1 MSKQKDSDTRREQ
14 RLVRVAGRG
23 KKDQMYDSY
32 GHEVSEQL
40 PQQKPKQRVHGS
52 RTEEVKRSIEQEQEE
67 RRARR
72 EKNQEDSY
80 SGYDEISN
88 PELRKDK
95 VRSYQQRKADR
106 KEAKRIRLL
115 GALRVGIFL
124 MCIGILILVVLLS
137 GKLGNR
143 VNTQY
148 IHRGSIDVSATGT
161 LSFLRNE
168 IPVKSSRGGTFIAY
182 VNEGDRVA
190 KDALLGYVVQPGYES
205 QLAKLRAIEAKL
217 TSVNQAL
224 SYINTTKSP
233 ELLIVEEGIAKAIAS
248 LSQMAMRGDLTG
260 YSECAKELNLL
271 YQEKNEILMNTET
284 TDSYLQGLQ
293 NQRNDL
299 LAEIQASMH
308 PVVAEESGIVS
319 FCTDGQETVV
329 SNVCDALQQQISA
342 TDFNTP
348 SSCKISDDTLNR
360 FALPADHLEATNG
373 RSVTAGTVVA
383 RITPDI
389 AYYITMDMTSADGY
403 NIVPGD
409 TITVRVKES
418 SLSFQTQ
425 VCGLYKGE
433 SKHLLVLSCSNALM
447 ATISDRQVS
456 GEIVF
461 SQTDGLK
468 VPLRALTEWDEAGV
482 TARITVVRS
491 GYVEYV
497 YVNVLATD
505 HDYAIIN
512 SKAVFDDGDGISVR
526 ENDEYVVDYEKVQE
540 GQAL

>member
-1 MSKQKDSDTRREQ
+1 MNKEQDSNTRKEQK
-14 RLVRVAGRG
+14 LVRVAGRG
-23 KKDQMYDSY
+23 QKDQVYDSF
-32 GHEVSEQL
+32 GHEIPEEQS
-40 PQQKPKQRVHGS
+40 PEKPKQRIHGS
-52 RTEEVKRSIEQEQEE
+52 RSEEVKRSIEQEQTE
-67 RRARR
+67 RRVRR
-72 EKNQEDSY
+72 EQREAASY
-80 SGYDEISN
+80 SGYEDISN

-95 VRSYQQRKADR
+95 IRSYQQRKAGR
-106 KEAKRIRLL
+106 KEAQRIRLL

-124 MCIGILILVVLLS
+124 MCIGILILIVLLS
-137 GKLGNR
+137 GKMGDGI
-143 VNTQY
+143 NTQY

-168 IPVKSSRGGTFIAY
+168 IPVESNRGGTFVAY

-205 QLAKLRAIEAKL
+205 QLGKLREIEAKL

-233 ELLIVEEGIAKAIAS
+233 ELLIVEEGITKAVS
-248 LSQMAMRGDLTG
+248 KLSQMAMTGDISG
-260 YSECAKELNLL
+260 YSECAKELDQL
-271 YQEKNEILMNTET
+271 YQEKNELLMNMET

-308 PVVAEESGIVS
+308 PIVAEQSGVVS

-329 SNVCDALQQQISA
+329 SDVCSALQQQIA
-342 TDFNTP
+342 VTDFTTP
-348 SSCKISDDTLNR
+348 SSCKLSNGSMDRFTLPTDR
-360 FALPADHLEATNG
+360 LKPMNG
-373 RSVTAGTVVA
+373 RSVTAGSVVA
-383 RITPDI
+383 RITPDVT
-389 AYYITMDMTSADGY
+389 YYVTMEMPSTDGFD
-403 NIVPGD
+403 IVPGK
-409 TITVRVKES
+409 TVTVRVKES
-418 SLSFQTQ
+418 SLSFKSQI
-425 VCGLYKGE
+425 CGVYKGTDRN
-433 SKHLLVLSCSNALM
+433 LLVLTCDRALM
-447 ATISDRQVS
+447 ATISERQVT
-456 GEIVF
+456 GELVF
-461 SQTDGLK
+461 SQTSGLK

-512 SKAVFDDGDGISVR
+512 SKSAFDDGEGISVR
-526 ENDEYVVDYEKVQE
+526 ENDEYVIDYKKVQE